1 MFVYRKI
8 CCNINVCFFL
18 KKIIQMSSSSSS
30 SSETSSL
37 SESSS
42 SPYVERKRAIKVASS
57 TEDDIPPEVDEDY
70 DSDDDDSDV
79 YEVEEILRHKVVGKK
94 KMYFIKWKGYPHSE
108 NTWEEEKNLSCPQKL
123 IEYQK
128 RLEKLENA
136 THQTSKAIKIPREVL
151 LAKRNNNGIK
161 YTVKYPDNSI
171 SEVDSS
177 MMKKLN
183 PLAAIEYLESLAEFS
198 DED

>member
-1 MFVYRKI
+1 MFSQ
-8 CCNINVCFFL
+8 
-18 KKIIQMSSSSSS
+18 KKKKMSSSSSS
-30 SSETSSL
+30 DSETSSL

-42 SPYVERKRAIKVASS
+42 SPYVEKKKVINIDS
-57 TEDDIPPEVDEDY
+57 TTTTTDNNQTSEDDEDY
-70 DSDDDDSDV
+70 DSDDDSDV

-128 RLEKLENA
+128 KLEQLEKA
-136 THQTSKAIKIPREVL
+136 SHQKSKAIKVPHEVL
-151 LAKRNNNGIK
+151 LAKRDNKNVI
-161 YTVKYPDNSI
+161 YTVKYADGSVGEI
-171 SEVDSS
+171 DSS

-183 PLAAIEYLESLAEFS
+183 PLAAVEYLESLAEFS